1 MRWFRSQ
8 RRTWGWMALLALV
21 LQLGLSF
28 GHVHGLHADRAA
40 AWTVSTQPDAGP
52 ASSGDDGDYCATCA
66 ILTMLGGA
74 QTASTPVFVL
84 PVALV
89 SAEIAAVPQ
98 AARVILRRA
107 AFHSRAP
114 PLS

>member
-8 RRTWGWMALLALV
+8 RRNWGWMALLALV

-40 AWTVSTQPDAGP
+40 AWTVAQPDAGP
-52 ASSGDDGDYCATCA
+52 ASGDNDGDYCATCA
-66 ILTMLGGA
+66 ILAMLSGA
-74 QTASTPVFVL
+74 QTASAPVFIL

>member
-8 RRTWGWMALLALV
+8 RRTWSWIALLALI

-40 AWTVSTQPDAGP
+40 AWTVASQPDTSP

-66 ILTMLGGA
+66 ILAMLSGA
-74 QTASTPVFVL
+74 QTANTPVFVL
-84 PVALV
+84 PAALG
-89 SAEIAAVPQ
+89 SAEVAALPQ
-98 AARVILRRA
+98 AARTVLRRA